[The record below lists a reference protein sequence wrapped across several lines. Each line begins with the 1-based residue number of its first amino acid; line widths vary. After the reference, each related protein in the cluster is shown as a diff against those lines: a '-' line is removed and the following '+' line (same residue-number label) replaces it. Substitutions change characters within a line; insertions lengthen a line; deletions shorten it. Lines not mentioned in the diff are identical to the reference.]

1 MNHGLNP
8 KYVYTQ
14 IIPFYTLG
22 QLLIDLDLADVI
34 FYFMGYV
41 SDNK

>member
-22 QLLIDLDLADVI
+22 QLLISWLDTEQCGRVVEYTLQ
-34 FYFMGYV
+34 YM
-41 SDNK
+41 